1 VRHFGARHAWL
12 SITPEPERELPEAIA
27 TLRAA
32 GTPAPDLVERER
44 ARVERL
50 VTRGSR
56 REWRDY
62 LAGVSALADAASGGG
77 SDVAEARALVD
88 EVIRNHDNLAL
99 GLASRRSPGRL
110 TRNGGSA

>member
-50 VTRGSR
+50 VTRGNR
-56 REWRDY
+56 RAWREY
-62 LAGVSALADAASGGG
+62 LAGVSALADAASGG

>member
-32 GTPAPDLVERER
+32 GPPAPGLVEREQ
-44 ARVERL
+44 AHVERL

-56 REWRDY
+56 RAWRAY
-62 LAGVSALADAASGGG
+62 LAEVSELARAASGER
-77 SDVAEARALVD
+77 DVAEARAVVR
-88 EVIRNHDNLAL
+88 EVIENHDNLAL
-99 GLASRRSPGRL
+99 GLESRRSAGRL
-110 TRNGGSA
+110 TRNGGSP